1 MSSNLEELDQKKS
14 ANQHNVPLKRKGVI
28 KLRKDASKKTI
39 KLKPIKT
46 FNQETSIQEPLSAGE
61 LSGDNDNNPV
71 ELEASRE
78 ELEHTQVTKKQET
91 NVDTYTVMKRNINE
105 EMNAFF

>member
-39 KLKPIKT
+39 KLK
-46 FNQETSIQEPLSAGE
+46 FSAH
-61 LSGDNDNNPV
+61 S
-71 ELEASRE
+71 S
-78 ELEHTQVTKKQET
+78 
-91 NVDTYTVMKRNINE
+91 
-105 EMNAFF
+105 